1 MAAGVGLGPADRV
14 AGADALGDAD
24 GVDRPE
30 TLLVE
35 HAATIT
41 LIASKDAPRTFVDRF
56 TSTPTSREDGQ
67 SLGKD
72 PR

>member
-14 AGADALGDAD
+14 AGVDALGDAD
-24 GVDRPE
+24 GVAEGDDRPE

-56 TSTPTSREDGQ
+56 T
-67 SLGKD
+67 
-72 PR
+72 